1 MLPLKQQRGPDLLHL
16 DRRTRTFSST
26 ARGIVFFRRRRLA
39 PPSYARCPPLH
50 GQARTQEQPK
60 REDLLPAPVALL
72 PGGEKEEKEKEVKT
86 EEKEG
91 GRRFS
96 SFVVDVDERR
106 CRILVRLKGSPSHP
120 LLFSSLSLLF
130 RSHLDSQNQVLFWT
144 TTVLT
149 SGGVAARPEDVCYLA
164 RETVSR
170 KMKG

>member
-120 LLFSSLSLLF
+120 LLFSSLLSLSSSVHTLIHKT
-130 RSHLDSQNQVLFWT
+130 RCSSGPQPYSHP
-144 TTVLT
+144 
-149 SGGVAARPEDVCYLA
+149 AAWPRGPRTCATWRA
-164 RETVSR
+164 RR
-170 KMKG
+170 